1 MIVYKWRQTMNLRY
15 MTRELYYQKRR
26 TLTSVLGLSIG
37 IALLIILNALSLA
50 YRQAAHVPLREIGA
64 DITVQRAGDVPQ
76 NLAGAVFPCSA
87 VTIRK
92 DEVEKI
98 RKLPGVRGTG
108 TGLLLWVFDPDRAWI
123 VLGIE
128 KENSIGPSLLRSSVI
143 EGRFLEDGKP
153 EALVERAYARQLGI
167 GLNDMVSVADKKFP
181 VVGFVDASRAAKIA
195 IANVYLPLRE
205 AEELAASSKELQS
218 VSPFAPGDVNLLFV
232 KAEQEKIT
240 GLASEMKSILGNKA
254 TVATPDSFLK
264 LLGSLFAL
272 SDKFTLAA
280 SLIAI
285 IVAVLI
291 AFKTMAGNIAE
302 RAREIG
308 VLKAVGWT
316 NRNVVSQLLSESVI
330 QCFMA
335 GILGLLIALVA
346 SFGLSFMKV
355 NIPIPWEMSP
365 TPHFLPGGGDQV
377 FKTLQLPVH
386 VPWTLAS
393 FAILLSIVIG
403 GLTGGLLGRHISK
416 IKPSEVLRHE

>member
-1 MIVYKWRQTMNLRY
+1 MNVNYLFK
-15 MTRELYYQKRR
+15 ELYYQKRR
-26 TLTSVLGLSIG
+26 TLTSILGLSIG
-37 IALLIILNALSLA
+37 IALLIILNSLSSA
-50 YRQAAHVPLREIGA
+50 YRQAAHIPLQEIGA
-64 DITVQRAGDVPQ
+64 DITVQRSGDVPRD
-76 NLAGAVFPCSA
+76 LAGAVFPCSA

-92 DEVEKI
+92 EEVEKI
-98 RKLPGVRGTG
+98 QKLPGVRGIG
-108 TGLLLWVFDPDRAWI
+108 TGLLLWVFDPNRAWI

-128 KENSIGPSLLRSSVI
+128 KENSIGPSLLRSSVT

-153 EALVERAYARQLGI
+153 EALVEQAYARQFGI
-167 GLNDMVSVADKKFP
+167 RLNDTVSVADKKFP

-195 IANVYLPLRE
+195 VANVYLPLKN
-205 AEELAASSKELQS
+205 AEDMAASSKGLQS
-218 VSPFAPGDVNLLFV
+218 VSPYAPGDVNLLFI
-232 KAEQEKIT
+232 KADQEKIT
-240 GLASEMKSILGNKA
+240 GLASEMKGILGNKA
-254 TVATPDSFLK
+254 TVATPESFLK

-285 IVAVLI
+285 IVAGLI

-316 NRNVVSQLLSESVI
+316 NRNVVSQLMSESVI

-386 VPWTLAS
+386 VPWNLAF

-403 GLTGGLLGRHISK
+403 GMTGGLLGRHISK

>member
-1 MIVYKWRQTMNLRY
+1 MNLRY
-15 MTRELYYQKRR
+15 MTKELYYQRRR
-26 TLTSVLGLSIG
+26 TLMSILGLSIG
-37 IALLIILNALSLA
+37 IALLIILNSLSSA
-50 YRQAAHVPLREIGA
+50 YRQAAHVPLQEIGA
-64 DITVQRAGDVPQ
+64 DVTVQRSGDVPKD
-76 NLAGAVFPCSA
+76 LSGAVFPCSA

-92 DEVEKI
+92 EEVEKI
-98 RKLPGVRGTG
+98 QKLPGVRGIG
-108 TGLLLWVFDPDRAWI
+108 TGLLLWVFDPSRAWI

-128 KENSIGPSLLRSSVI
+128 KENSIGPSLLRSSVT
-143 EGRFLEDGKP
+143 EGRFFEDGKP
-153 EALVERAYARQLGI
+153 EALVEQAYARQFGI
-167 GLNDMVSVADKKFP
+167 KLNDAISVAEKKFP

-195 IANVYLPLRE
+195 VANVYLPLEE
-205 AEELAASSKELQS
+205 AEDLAASSKELQS
-218 VSPFAPGDVNLLFV
+218 VSPYAPGDVNLLFIR
-232 KAEQEKIT
+232 ADQEKIAD
-240 GLASEMKSILGNKA
+240 LAAAMKGILGSKA

-316 NRNVVSQLLSESVI
+316 NRNVVSQLMSESVI
-330 QCFMA
+330 QCFFA

-365 TPHFLPGGGDQV
+365 TPHFLPGGGDQI
-377 FKTLQLPVH
+377 FKTLRLPIH
-386 VPWTLAS
+386 VPLTLAF
-393 FAILLSIVIG
+393 FAVLLSIVIG
-403 GLTGGLLGRHISK
+403 GMTGGLLGRHISK
-416 IKPSEVLRHE
+416 IKPSEVLRHD

>member
-1 MIVYKWRQTMNLRY
+1 
-15 MTRELYYQKRR
+15 
-26 TLTSVLGLSIG
+26 
-37 IALLIILNALSLA
+37 
-50 YRQAAHVPLREIGA
+50 
-64 DITVQRAGDVPQ
+64 
-76 NLAGAVFPCSA
+76 
-87 VTIRK
+87 
-92 DEVEKI
+92 
-98 RKLPGVRGTG
+98 
-108 TGLLLWVFDPDRAWI
+108 
-123 VLGIE
+123 
-128 KENSIGPSLLRSSVI
+128 
-143 EGRFLEDGKP
+143 
-153 EALVERAYARQLGI
+153 
-167 GLNDMVSVADKKFP
+167 
-181 VVGFVDASRAAKIA
+181 
-195 IANVYLPLRE
+195 
-205 AEELAASSKELQS
+205 
-218 VSPFAPGDVNLLFV
+218 VNLLFI
-232 KAEQEKIT
+232 KADQEKIT
-240 GLASEMKSILGNKA
+240 GLASEMKVILGDKV

-316 NRNVVSQLLSESVI
+316 NRNVVSQLMSESVV

-346 SFGLSFMKV
+346 SVGLSFMKV

-365 TPHFLPGGGDQV
+365 TPHFLPGGGDQI

-386 VPWTLAS
+386 VSWSLAL
-393 FAILLSIVIG
+393 FAVLLSVVIG
-403 GLTGGLLGRHISK
+403 GMTGGLLGRHISK

>member
-1 MIVYKWRQTMNLRY
+1 
-15 MTRELYYQKRR
+15 MTKELYYQKRR
-26 TLTSVLGLSIG
+26 TLMSILGLSIG
-37 IALLIILNALSLA
+37 IALLIILNSLSSA
-50 YRQAAHVPLREIGA
+50 YRQAAHVPLKEIGA
-64 DITVQRAGDVPQ
+64 DITVQRSGDVPKD
-76 NLAGAVFPCSA
+76 LAGAVFPCSA

-92 DEVEKI
+92 EEVEKI
-98 RKLPGVRGTG
+98 EKLSGVRGIG
-108 TGLLLWVFDPDRAWI
+108 TGLLLWVFDPNRAWI

-128 KENSIGPSLLRSSVI
+128 KDNSIGPSVLRSSVT

-153 EALVERAYARQLGI
+153 EALVEQAYARQFGI
-167 GLNDMVSVADKKFP
+167 KLNDTISVADHKFP

-195 IANVYLPLRE
+195 VANLYLPLKE
-205 AEELAASSKELQS
+205 AEDLAASSKGLQS
-218 VSPFAPGDVNLLFV
+218 VSPYAPGDVNLLFI
-232 KAEQEKIT
+232 KADQEKIT
-240 GLASEMKSILGNKA
+240 GLASEMKDILGNKA

-316 NRNVVSQLLSESVI
+316 NRNVVSQLMSESVI

-335 GILGLLIALVA
+335 GILGLVIALVA
-346 SFGLSFMKV
+346 AYALSFMKV
-355 NIPIPWEMSP
+355 SIPIPWEMSP
-365 TPHFLPGGGDQV
+365 TPHFLPGGGDQI
-377 FKTLQLPVH
+377 FKILRLPVH
-386 VPWTLAS
+386 VPWNLAF
-393 FAILLSIVIG
+393 FAIILSVIIG
-403 GLTGGLLGRHISK
+403 GMTGGLLGRHISK
-416 IKPSEVLRHE
+416 IKPSEVLRHD

>member
-1 MIVYKWRQTMNLRY
+1 MNVRY
-15 MTRELYYQKRR
+15 MMKELYYQRRR
-26 TLTSVLGLSIG
+26 TLMSILGLSIG
-37 IALLIILNALSLA
+37 IALLIVLNSLSLA
-50 YRQAAHVPLREIGA
+50 YRQAAHVPLKEIGA
-64 DITVQRAGDVPQ
+64 DITVQRSGDVPKD
-76 NLAGAVFPCSA
+76 LAGAVFPCSA

-92 DEVEKI
+92 EEVEKI
-98 RKLPGVRGTG
+98 QKLPGVRGIG
-108 TGLLLWVFDPDRAWI
+108 TGLLLWVFDPNRAWI

-128 KENSIGPSLLRSSVI
+128 KENSIGPSLLRSSVT

-153 EALVERAYARQLGI
+153 EALVEQAYARQFGI
-167 GLNDMVSVADKKFP
+167 KLNDTISVADKKFP

-195 IANVYLPLRE
+195 VANVYLPLKE
-205 AEELAASSKELQS
+205 AEDMAASSKELQS
-218 VSPFAPGDVNLLFV
+218 VSPYAPGDVNLLFI
-232 KAEQEKIT
+232 KADQEKIT
-240 GLASEMKSILGNKA
+240 GLASEMKSVLGNKA
-254 TVATPDSFLK
+254 TVATPESFLK

-285 IVAVLI
+285 IVAILI

-316 NRNVVSQLLSESVI
+316 NRNVVSQLMSEAVI

-365 TPHFLPGGGDQV
+365 NPHFLPGGGDQI
-377 FKTLQLPVH
+377 FKTLRLPVH
-386 VPWTLAS
+386 VPLTLAF
-393 FAILLSIVIG
+393 FAILLSIIIG
-403 GLTGGLLGRHISK
+403 GMTGGLLGRHISK
-416 IKPSEVLRHE
+416 IKPSEVLRHD

>member
-1 MIVYKWRQTMNLRY
+1 MVTYERRQVMNLRY
-15 MTRELYYQKRR
+15 MMKELYYQRRR
-26 TLTSVLGLSIG
+26 TVMSILGLSIG
-37 IALLIILNALSLA
+37 IALLVILNSLSSA
-50 YRQAAHVPLREIGA
+50 YRQAAHVPLKEIGA
-64 DITVQRAGDVPQ
+64 DITVQRSGDVPKD
-76 NLAGAVFPCSA
+76 LAGAVFPCSA

-92 DEVEKI
+92 EEVEKI
-98 RKLPGVRGTG
+98 QKLPGVRGIG
-108 TGLLLWVFDPDRAWI
+108 TGLLLWVFDPNRAWI

-128 KENSIGPSLLRSSVI
+128 KENSIGPSLLRSSLT

-153 EALVERAYARQLGI
+153 EALVEQAYARQFGI
-167 GLNDMVSVADKKFP
+167 RLNDTISVADHKFP

-195 IANVYLPLRE
+195 VANVYLPLKE
-205 AEELAASSKELQS
+205 AEDLAVASQGLQS
-218 VSPFAPGDVNLLFV
+218 VSPYAPGDVNLLFI
-232 KAEQEKIT
+232 KADQEKIT
-240 GLASEMKSILGNKA
+240 NLASEMKTILGNKA

-316 NRNVVSQLLSESVI
+316 NRNVVSQLMSESVV
-330 QCFMA
+330 QCFVA
-335 GILGLLIALVA
+335 GILGLMIALVA

-355 NIPIPWEMSP
+355 NIPIPWEISP
-365 TPHFLPGGGDQV
+365 TPHFLPGGGDQI
-377 FKTLQLPVH
+377 FKTLRLPVH
-386 VPWTLAS
+386 IPWNLAF
-393 FAILLSIVIG
+393 FAILLSIIIG
-403 GLTGGLLGRHISK
+403 GMTGGLLGRHISK

>member
-1 MIVYKWRQTMNLRY
+1 MNLRY
-15 MTRELYYQKRR
+15 MTKELYYQKRR
-26 TLTSVLGLSIG
+26 TLMSILGLSIG
-37 IALLIILNALSLA
+37 IALLIILNSLSLA
-50 YRQAAHVPLREIGA
+50 YRQAARVPLQEIGA
-64 DITVQRAGDVPQ
+64 DITVQRSGDVPKE
-76 NLAGAVFPCSA
+76 LAGPVFPCSA

-92 DEVEKI
+92 EEVEKI
-98 RKLPGVRGTG
+98 RKLPGVRGVG
-108 TGLLLWVFDPDRAWI
+108 TGLLLWVFDPNRAWI

-128 KENSIGPSLLRSSVI
+128 KENSIGPSVLRSSVT
-143 EGRFLEDGKP
+143 EGRFFEDGKP
-153 EALVERAYARQLGI
+153 EALVEQAYARQFGI
-167 GLNDMVSVADKKFP
+167 RLNDTISVADKKFP

-195 IANVYLPLRE
+195 VANVYLPLKE
-205 AEELAASSKELQS
+205 AEDLAASSKELQS
-218 VSPFAPGDVNLLFV
+218 VSPYAPGDVNLLFI
-232 KAEQEKIT
+232 KADQEKIT
-240 GLASEMKSILGNKA
+240 GLASEMKGILGDKA

-272 SDKFTLAA
+272 SDKFTVAA

-316 NRNVVSQLLSESVI
+316 NRNVVSQLMSESVI

-365 TPHFLPGGGDQV
+365 TPHFLPGGGDQI
-377 FKTLQLPVH
+377 FKTLRLPVH
-386 VPWTLAS
+386 IPWNLAF
-393 FAILLSIVIG
+393 FAILLSVIIG
-403 GLTGGLLGRHISK
+403 GMTGGLLGRHISK

>member
-1 MIVYKWRQTMNLRY
+1 MNLRY
-15 MTRELYYQKRR
+15 ITKELYYQKRR
-26 TLTSVLGLSIG
+26 TLMSVLGLSIG
-37 IALLIILNALSLA
+37 IALLIVLNSLSLA

-64 DITVQRAGDVPQ
+64 DITVQRSGDVPKD
-76 NLAGAVFPCSA
+76 LAGAVFPCSA

-92 DEVEKI
+92 EEVEKI
-98 RKLPGVRGTG
+98 QKLPGVRGLG
-108 TGLLLWVFDPDRAWI
+108 TGLLLWVFDPNRAWI

-128 KENSIGPSLLRSSVI
+128 KENSIGPSLLRSSI
-143 EGRFLEDGKP
+143 IQGRFLEDGKP
-153 EALVERAYARQLGI
+153 EALVEQAYARQFGI
-167 GLNDMVSVADKKFP
+167 RLNDTISVAGKTLP

-195 IANVYLPLRE
+195 IANVYLPINE
-205 AEELAASSKELQS
+205 AGSIAASSKGLQS
-218 VSPFAPGDVNLLFV
+218 VSPYAPGDVNLLFI
-232 KAEQEKIT
+232 KADQEKIT
-240 GLASEMKSILGNKA
+240 GLASEMKGILGNKA

-285 IVAVLI
+285 IISVLI

-316 NRNVVSQLLSESVI
+316 NRNVVSQLMSESVI

-335 GILGLLIALVA
+335 GILGLVIALVA

-355 NIPIPWEMSP
+355 SIPIPWEMSP
-365 TPHFLPGGGDQV
+365 TPHFLPGGGDQI
-377 FKTLQLPVH
+377 FKTLRLPVH
-386 VPWTLAS
+386 VPWNLAF
-393 FAILLSIVIG
+393 FAIFLSIIIG
-403 GLTGGLLGRHISK
+403 GMTGGLLGRHISR